1 MVKKIHKTV
10 KLVLFII
17 TDKRGLK
24 MGTNVITKIVG
35 DNVCNQN
42 ISSCICSVWYTVK
55 QLLWLLWLSF
65 I

>member
-42 ISSCICSVWYTVK
+42 ISSCICSV
-55 QLLWLLWLSF
+55 
-65 I
+65 